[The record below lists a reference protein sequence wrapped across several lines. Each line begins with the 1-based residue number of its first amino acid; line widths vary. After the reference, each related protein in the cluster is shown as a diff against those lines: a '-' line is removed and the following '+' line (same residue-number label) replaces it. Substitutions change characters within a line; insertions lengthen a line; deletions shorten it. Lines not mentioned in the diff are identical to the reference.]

1 MTWLT
6 WRQFRTPAAALYV
19 LVAALAVVVLVTGPR
34 LHDLA
39 TSGANLFDNLTRT
52 DQALFYAGIIVIAA
66 APAIIGAFWGAPLVA
81 RELENGTHR
90 LVWTQSVTRTRWLA
104 TKLGLTTLG
113 AAVAVGL
120 LSWAITWW
128 SSPMDGTVSQTRGNL
143 PGHLTPVSFAMRGL
157 VPIGYAVFAVVLG
170 ATLGIILRRSLPAMA
185 LTLAVFAFVQVA
197 VPLWVRPHL
206 ITPVTVNVAFSE
218 KALDSI
224 SGTPSGGPESIELN
238 TANHG
243 DWVLTNQTVNAAGHA
258 TALPTWLGDC
268 LPGPRSPSPGTPTTQ
283 EAPDINACLDRLN
296 AEGYRQRI
304 VYQPADRFWPLQF
317 AETGL
322 FLAVSGLLAGVCF
335 WWTRK
340 RRSEGVDGGA
350 RGIPRRRRPRR
361 GVAVAVQLVRPGRP
375 GPDP

>member
-6 WRQFRTPAAALYV
+6 WRQFRTQAATLYV
-19 LVAALAVVVLVTGPR
+19 AVAAIAVVVLVTGPR

-39 TSGANLFDNLTRT
+39 KSGANLFDNLTRT
-52 DQALFYAGIIVIAA
+52 DQALFFAGIIVVAA

-81 RELENGTHR
+81 RELETGTHR
-90 LVWTQSVTRTRWLA
+90 LVWNQSVTRTRWLA

-113 AAVAVGL
+113 AAAAVGL
-120 LSWAITWW
+120 LTWAVTWW
-128 SSPMDGTVSQTRGNL
+128 SSPMDGTLSQSRGNL
-143 PGHLTPVSFAMRGL
+143 PGRLTPVSFAMRGL
-157 VPIGYAVFAVVLG
+157 VPVGYAVFAVVLG

-185 LTLAVFAFVQVA
+185 VTLAVFAFVQVA

-206 ITPVTVNVAFSE
+206 ITPATVNLSFSE

-224 SGTPSGGPESIELN
+224 SGSPSGGPDAIELN

-243 DWVLTNQTVNAAGHA
+243 DWILTNQTVNAAGHA
-258 TALPTWLGDC
+258 TALPSWLGDC
-268 LPGPRSPSPGTPTTQ
+268 FPGPRSPAPGTPTTQ
-283 EAPDINACLDRLN
+283 EAPDISTCLDRLN

-304 VYQPADRFWPLQF
+304 VYQPADRFWSLQF

-322 FLAVSGLLAGVCF
+322 FLAVSGLLGWLCF

-340 RRSEGVDGGA
+340 RLS
-350 RGIPRRRRPRR
+350 
-361 GVAVAVQLVRPGRP
+361 
-375 GPDP
+375 

>member
-6 WRQFRTPAAALYV
+6 WRQFRTQAAALYV
-19 LVAALAVVVLVTGPR
+19 AVATIAVVVLVTGPR

-39 TSGANLFDNLTRT
+39 KSGANLFDSLTRT
-52 DQALFYAGIIVIAA
+52 DQALFFAGIIVVAA

-81 RELENGTHR
+81 RELETGTHR
-90 LVWTQSVTRTRWLA
+90 LVWNQSVTRTRWLA

-113 AAVAVGL
+113 AAAAVGL
-120 LSWAITWW
+120 LTWAVTWW
-128 SSPMDGTVSQTRGNL
+128 SSPMDGTLSQSRGNL
-143 PGHLTPVSFAMRGL
+143 PGRLTPVSFAMRGL
-157 VPIGYAVFAVVLG
+157 VPVGYAVFAVVLG

-185 LTLAVFAFVQVA
+185 VTLAVFAFVQVA

-206 ITPVTVNVAFSE
+206 ITPATVNLSFSE

-224 SGTPSGGPESIELN
+224 SGSPSGGPDAIELN

-243 DWVLTNQTVNAAGHA
+243 DWILTNQTVNAAGHA
-258 TALPTWLGDC
+258 TALPSWLGDC
-268 LPGPRSPSPGTPTTQ
+268 LPGPRSPAPGTPTNQ
-283 EAPDINACLDRLN
+283 EAPDITTCLDRLN

-304 VYQPADRFWPLQF
+304 VYQPADRFWSLQF

-322 FLAVSGLLAGVCF
+322 FLAVSGLLGWLCF

-340 RRSEGVDGGA
+340 RLS
-350 RGIPRRRRPRR
+350 
-361 GVAVAVQLVRPGRP
+361 
-375 GPDP
+375 

>member
-6 WRQFRTPAAALYV
+6 WRQFRTQAATLY
-19 LVAALAVVVLVTGPR
+19 LAVAAVAVVVLVTGPR

-39 TSGANLFDNLTRT
+39 KSGANLFDNLTKS
-52 DQALFYAGIIVIAA
+52 DQALFFAGVILVAA

-81 RELENGTHR
+81 RELEHGTHR
-90 LVWTQSVTRTRWLA
+90 LVWNQSVTRTRWLA

-113 AAVAVGL
+113 AAAAVGL
-120 LSWAITWW
+120 LTWAVTWW
-128 SSPMDGTVSQTRGNL
+128 SSPLDGTLSQSRGNL
-143 PGHLTPVSFAMRGL
+143 PGRLTPVSFAMRGL
-157 VPIGYAVFAVVLG
+157 VPVGYAVFAVVLG

-185 LTLAVFAFVQVA
+185 ITLAVFAFVQVA

-206 ITPVTVNVAFSE
+206 IAPATVTLTFSE

-224 SGTPSGGPESIELN
+224 SGSPSGGPDRIELN

-243 DWVLTNQTVNAAGHA
+243 DWILTNRTVNAAGQA
-258 TALPTWLGDC
+258 TALPAWLGDC
-268 LPGPRSPSPGTPTTQ
+268 LPGPRQPAPSTPTTQ
-283 EAPDINACLDRLN
+283 QAPDITACLDRLN

-304 VYQPADRFWPLQF
+304 VYQPVDRFWPLQF

-322 FLAVSGLLAGVCF
+322 FLVMSGLLGGLCF

-340 RRSEGVDGGA
+340 RLS
-350 RGIPRRRRPRR
+350 
-361 GVAVAVQLVRPGRP
+361 
-375 GPDP
+375 